1 MKTIK
6 YTEMKNKITI
16 FFLALGLTVLGLA
29 CSKNFLNTT
38 NTQGISASTLFHTPQ
53 DGISL
58 VNAIYDGFQ
67 HDNQDFLLKAL
78 WYNANYTSQDY
89 FNWGADQSYN
99 DYTFPTDFSS
109 LSTYWNLSYQ
119 GISRANSALPILAQ
133 MHTQGVLT
141 DTLFN
146 FLTGQAYFLRG
157 VYYYYLAC
165 TFGGVP
171 LELNVVT
178 NGLKPRASQD
188 SVFMQ
193 VVADMTVAASLMPWP
208 ENIAPSDL
216 GRATRGSALGYL
228 GAAQMWLTKYSD
240 AVTTF
245 QQLLPHYLLLPS
257 YMSINEYNNQ
267 NNAESIFE
275 LQFHNPASGTIT
287 PDWSYSNNEVT
298 WMSTFMWPWET
309 SNFGYTYANPLLESS
324 FETGDTRKPATVVG
338 PNDTLASP
346 GIVAIGGIKNYSQV
360 ISGYAG
366 NLSLPKSHF
375 TAPGGGIMN
384 TCGKTGDLWTGDQP
398 GQLRSGYY
406 GTKQWRDPNVSGN
419 TPALSGI
426 YGKPGGG
433 PTVIFGDQDV
443 TLLRLGEVLLDLAE
457 SQFHNGD
464 LAGANA
470 SLALVR
476 NRAWGG
482 VTAPPSPYGPDFMQ
496 IMLNEYRHEV
506 SGEVSLWYDLRRTGL
521 QVAYIKNT
529 FGVTIPNGHDLLPI
543 PQNAISTN
551 PNLTQNPNY

>member
-1 MKTIK
+1 VKKNK
-6 YTEMKNKITI
+6 YTVMKNRVIII
-16 FFLALGLTVLGLA
+16 FAALGVGLVPLS
-29 CSKNFLNTT
+29 CSKNFLDTK
-38 NTQGISASTLFHTPQ
+38 NTQGISSTTLFHTPQ
-53 DGISL
+53 DAISL

-67 HDNQDFLLKAL
+67 HDNSDFVLKAL

-99 DYTFPTDFSS
+99 NYTFPTDFAS

-119 GISRANSALPILAQ
+119 GISRANSAIPIIAQ
-133 MHTQGVLT
+133 MRSQGILT
-141 DTLFN
+141 DSLAN
-146 FLTGQAYFLRG
+146 FLTGQSYFLRG

-171 LELNVVT
+171 LELDVNT
-178 NGLKPRASQD
+178 NGLKPRSTQD

-193 VVADMTVAASLMPWP
+193 VAADMTLAAPLMPWP
-208 ENIAPSDL
+208 ENLAPSDL

-228 GAAQMWLTKYSD
+228 GSAQMWLKKYSD
-240 AVTTF
+240 AATTF
-245 QQLLPHYLLLPS
+245 KQLIPHYQLLPN
-257 YMSINEYNNQ
+257 YMSIHEYNNQ
-267 NNAESIFE
+267 NNAESVFE
-275 LQFHNPASGTIT
+275 LQFHNPSSGTIT

-298 WMSTFMWPWET
+298 WNSTFMWPWET

-324 FETGDTRKPATVVG
+324 FEAGDTRRAATVIG
-338 PNDTLASP
+338 PNDTIASP
-346 GIVAIGGIKNYSQV
+346 GIVAIGGIRNYAQV
-360 ISGYAG
+360 ISGFAG

-375 TAPGGGIMN
+375 TGTDGKIIN

-426 YGKPGGG
+426 YGKPNGG
-433 PTVIFGDQDV
+433 PTVIFGDQNV
-443 TLLRLGEVLLDLAE
+443 TLLRLGEIYLDLAE
-457 SQFHNGD
+457 AQFQSSD
-464 LAGANA
+464 ITGANA

-476 NRAWGG
+476 NRAFGG
-482 VTAPPSPYGPDFMQ
+482 SAPPSPYGPDFMQ

-521 QVAYIKNT
+521 QIAYIKNT
-529 FGVTIPNGHDLLPI
+529 FGVSIPNGHDLLPI
-543 PQNAISTN
+543 PQNAVNTN